1 MKAVILAA
9 GRGRRLHDYT
19 DECNKCMLKFH
30 GKHLIEY
37 SLEAAHKSAV
47 KEIIIV
53 VGYRAE
59 DIINTYGISYKGL
72 KIRYVIQK
80 ELKGLVNAIESTQN
94 AVDGEDFILF
104 LADEIM
110 LDPDP
115 GKMIDTFKREELFSV
130 CGVVFVEDT
139 SKISKTYAVIY
150 NQEDNRIYRLI
161 EKPRHPVNNIMGT
174 GNCVFRYEI
183 FKYIPLTPINQ
194 VRKEKELPDLIQSA
208 IDDGHPVKLFN
219 LDSDYININTEE
231 DIVIAEKI
239 FKP

>member
-9 GRGRRLHDYT
+9 GRGKRLHDYT
-19 DECNKCMLKFH
+19 EDCNKCMLTFQ

-37 SLEAAHKSAV
+37 SLEAALKSAV

-59 DIINTYGISYKGL
+59 DIINTYGISYNGL

-94 AVDGEDFILF
+94 AIEGENFILY
-104 LADEIM
+104 LADEIL

-115 GKMIDTFKREELFSV
+115 GKMIDIFDREELFSL
-130 CGVVFVEDT
+130 CGVVNVEDT
-139 SKISKTYAVIY
+139 SQISKTYAVIY

-174 GNCVFRYEI
+174 GNCIFRHEI

-231 DIVIAEKI
+231 DIAIAEKI
-239 FKP
+239 FKF